1 MTLPKAMILAGGY
14 GTRLRKV
21 VFDRPKSMAPIAGI
35 PFLEHQLRFLKR
47 QGIQETVLAV
57 SYMADKIK
65 SHFGDG
71 RSLGIKIAYSEE
83 EMPLGTAGALKHA
96 EQHLDKSFFVING
109 DSYAKID
116 LQDFYNKHLER
127 RSSCTLSVT
136 EVKHTLPYGVVE
148 LEGDKITAFKE
159 KQGGDSELI
168 NSGVYLFE
176 PDILKRIPQNENVS
190 LEKDIFPRLAAERIL
205 YAYRYN
211 GYFMDIGRPET
222 YERFKRDIINSLIL
236 KENQTIRD
244 ALARIDES
252 GINLILVADKNDK
265 LQGFLTEQD
274 IRKQL
279 VSSHQSSLE
288 ERVVEVMQRNVRI
301 ATKDTS
307 PECRIQILS
316 SGAPFLPI
324 IGEDGKIDDVEF
336 RAEEIA
342 AKNFPIYR
350 GRAPLRISF
359 AGGGTDLPYYFDKHG
374 GAVINATID
383 KYCHGTIIKRADPR
397 IMITSDLISAQISV
411 DALENLIY
419 NGNLDMVKAVIRRM
433 APIFGLELYLYNDVP
448 PGRGLG
454 SSAAVAGLVAT
465 LLNRTMGT
473 KYNDEK
479 IAEIAYLAER
489 EELGIRGGWQDQYA
503 TVIGGFNFME
513 FSADN
518 HRVLSLRLKEDTI
531 EELTTHLLLCYVG
544 LSHNASEVHQ
554 EQERSFHTQG
564 DNLDRL
570 KNMKDLALKTYES
583 LTRGEFQM
591 LGRYLNE
598 SWEHKRA
605 LASYISNGKIDRL
618 YQTGLTHGAYGGKL
632 LGAGNGGYLLFFY
645 QPKRRNELVNSLTSE
660 GGDILSFRFDQT
672 GIKVWEVRDRF

>member
-35 PFLEHQLRFLKR
+35 PFLEHQLRFLKK
-47 QGIQETVLAV
+47 QSVEETVLAV

-65 SHFGDG
+65 SYFGDG
-71 RSLGIKIAYSEE
+71 RSLGMKIAYSEE

-96 EQHLDKSFFVING
+96 EQHLDRSFFVLNG

-127 RSSCTLSVT
+127 KSFCTLSVT
-136 EVKHTLPYGVVE
+136 AMQHTLPYGVVE
-148 LEGDKITAFKE
+148 LEGDKIIAFKE
-159 KQGGDSELI
+159 KQGEDSELI

-176 PDILKRIPQNENVS
+176 PDILKRIPKNENVS
-190 LEKDIFPRLAAERIL
+190 LEKDVFPKLADERIL
-205 YAYRYN
+205 DAYRYN
-211 GYFMDIGRPET
+211 GYFIDIGRPET
-222 YERFKRDIINSLIL
+222 YEQFKRDIINSLIL

-244 ALARIDES
+244 ALAMIDES
-252 GINLILVADKNDK
+252 GINLILVTDTNDH
-265 LQGFLTEQD
+265 LRGFLTERD
-274 IRKQL
+274 IRKRL
-279 VSSHQSSLE
+279 VSSHQGSLE
-288 ERVVEVMQRNVRI
+288 ERVVEVMQRNMRT

-307 PECRIQILS
+307 PESRIQILS

-324 IGEDGKIDDVEF
+324 IDKDGKIEDVEF

-342 AKNFPIYR
+342 AKNFPIFR

-359 AGGGTDLPYYFDKHG
+359 AGGGTDLPYYFEEHG

-383 KYCHGTIIKRADPR
+383 KYCHGTLIKRADPR
-397 IMITSDLISAQISV
+397 IMITSDLIQSPIFA
-411 DALENLIY
+411 DAFENLIY
-419 NGNLDMVKAVIRRM
+419 DGSMDMVKAVIRRM
-433 APIFGLELYLYNDVP
+433 APNFGLELYLYNDVP

-479 IAEIAYLAER
+479 IAEIAYLTER
-489 EELGIRGGWQDQYA
+489 EELGIKGGWQDQYA
-503 TVIGGFNFME
+503 TVVGGFNFME
-513 FSADN
+513 FSAEN
-518 HRVLSLRLKEDTI
+518 HRVLSLRLKEDII
-531 EELTTHLLLCYVG
+531 EELTAHLLLCYVG
-544 LSHNASEVHQ
+544 SSHNASEVHQ
-554 EQERSFHTQG
+554 EQEKSFHAQS

-598 SWEHKRA
+598 SWEHKRSLA
-605 LASYISNGKIDRL
+605 LYISNGKIDSL

-645 QPKRRNELVNSLTSE
+645 QPKRRNELVNALTSE

-672 GIKVWEVRDRF
+672 GIKVWEVRDKF

>member
-35 PFLEHQLRFLKR
+35 PFLEHQLRFLKK

-65 SHFGDG
+65 SYFGDG
-71 RSLGIKIAYSEE
+71 CSLGMKITYSEE
-83 EMPLGTAGALKHA
+83 EIPLGTAGALKYA
-96 EQHLDKSFFVING
+96 EQHLDRSFFVLNG

-127 RSSCTLSVT
+127 KSSYTISVT
-136 EVKHTLPYGVVE
+136 EVQHTLPYGVVE
-148 LEGDKITAFKE
+148 LEGDKIIAFREKE
-159 KQGGDSELI
+159 GEGSTLI

-176 PDILKRIPQNENVS
+176 PDILKSIPQNENVS
-190 LEKDIFPRLAAERIL
+190 LEKDVFPKLATERIL
-205 YAYRYN
+205 DAYRYN

-222 YERFKRDIINSLIL
+222 YEQFKRDIVGSLIL
-236 KENQTIRD
+236 NENKTIRD
-244 ALARIDES
+244 ALARIDEG
-252 GINLILVADKNDK
+252 GINLILVTDKNGH

-274 IRKQL
+274 IRKRL
-279 VSSHQSSLE
+279 VSANNGSLE
-288 ERVVEVMQRNVRI
+288 ERVVEVMQRGVRT

-307 PECRIQILS
+307 AESRIQILS

-324 IGEDGKIDDVEF
+324 IDESGKIDDVEF

-383 KYCHGTIIKRADPR
+383 KYCHGTIIKRADPS
-397 IMITSDLISAQISV
+397 IMITSDLISCPIFV
-411 DALENLIY
+411 DTLENLIY
-419 NGNLDMVKAVIRRM
+419 DGNIDMAKAVIRRM
-433 APIFGLELYLYNDVP
+433 APNFGLELYLYNDIP

-465 LLNRTMGT
+465 LLNKTMGT

-489 EELGIRGGWQDQYA
+489 EELGIKGGWQDQYA

-513 FSADN
+513 FSAEN
-518 HRVLSLRLKEDTI
+518 HRVLSLRLKDEII
-531 EELTTHLLLCYVG
+531 EELTSHLLLCYVG
-544 LSHNASEVHQ
+544 SSHKASEVHR
-554 EQERSFHTQG
+554 EQEKSFHTQN
-564 DNLDRL
+564 DNLNRL
-570 KNMKDLALKTYES
+570 RNLKDLALKTYES
-583 LTRGEFQM
+583 LTKGEFQM
-591 LGRYLNE
+591 FGRYLNE

-605 LASYISNGKIDRL
+605 LASYISSGKIDSL
-618 YQTGLTHGAYGGKL
+618 YQTGLIHGAYGGKL

-645 QPKRRNELVNSLTSE
+645 QPKRRNELVNALISE

-672 GIKVWEVRDRF
+672 GIKVWEVHDKF